1 MASKKQKQ
9 RVRRFL
15 LTKEIIMVVLALLCL
30 AGLVL
35 EHLEHLSEA
44 QLYALEVFEITVG
57 LIFLAEFVFELY
69 HAKDRWKYWRHHWYF
84 LLAAVPLPTQTF
96 DVLRGVRLLRLLR
109 LFKIFA
115 HLRYEN
121 NTWLAERDRA

>member
-1 MASKKQKQ
+1 MASKKRKQ

-15 LTKEIIMVVLALLCL
+15 VIKEIIMVSLAILCL

-35 EHLEHLSEA
+35 EHLTEA
-44 QLYALEVFEITVG
+44 QLYVLKAFEIIVG
-57 LIFLAEFVFELY
+57 LIFIAEFAFELY
-69 HAKDRWKYWRHHWYF
+69 HAKDRGKYWRHHWYF

-96 DVLRGVRLLRLLR
+96 DILRGIRILRLLR

>member
-1 MASKKQKQ
+1 MASKKRKQ

-15 LTKEIIMVVLALLCL
+15 VIKEIVMVALAILCL

-35 EHLEHLSEA
+35 EHLEHLTEA
-44 QLYALEVFEITVG
+44 QLYVLKAFEIIVG
-57 LIFLAEFVFELY
+57 LIFIAEFAFELY
-69 HAKDRWKYWRHHWYF
+69 HAKDRGKYWRHHWYF

-96 DVLRGVRLLRLLR
+96 DILRGIRILRLLR

-121 NTWLAERDRA
+121 NTWLADRNRA